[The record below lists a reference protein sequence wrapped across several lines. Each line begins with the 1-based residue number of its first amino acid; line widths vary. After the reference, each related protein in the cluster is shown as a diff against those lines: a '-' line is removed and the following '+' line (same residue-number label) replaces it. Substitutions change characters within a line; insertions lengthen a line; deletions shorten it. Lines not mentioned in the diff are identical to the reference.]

1 MARLILGI
9 QPAREALRVHGGQVE
24 RLLLEQDGGPKLSAL
39 ARYAESRSVPVQLVP
54 RSELD
59 RRAVGGRHQGVI
71 ALAPELR
78 LTPLAE
84 LPALLDPPS
93 LFVALD
99 GVMDPQNF
107 GAVIRSAVALGAHA
121 ILWPEHSSAPLS
133 PATFRASAGAI
144 EHAML
149 CRVPSLPEALTELAG
164 RGVTAIALD
173 AQGPVE
179 LGDLDLS
186 GPIAI
191 VIGAEDKGARRSVR
205 RACSKVARLPMAGP
219 IGSLNASVAS
229 AIALYEVT
237 RQRARRQGS
246 HE

>member
-9 QPAREALRVHGGQVE
+9 QPTREALRVHGGKVE
-24 RLLLEQDGGPKLSAL
+24 RLLLEHDGGPKLSAL

-59 RRAVGGRHQGVI
+59 RRAAGGRHQGVI

-84 LPALLDPPS
+84 LPAPLDPPS

-173 AQGPVE
+173 AQGPAE
-179 LGDLDLS
+179 LGELDLS
-186 GPIAI
+186 GPIAL
-191 VIGAEDKGARRSVR
+191 VIGAEDKGARRSGADR
-205 RACSKVARLPMAGP
+205 K
-219 IGSLNASVAS
+219 SV
-229 AIALYEVT
+229 V
-237 RQRARRQGS
+237 
-246 HE
+246 

>member
-9 QPAREALRVHGGQVE
+9 QPTREALRVHGGKLE
-24 RLLLEQDGGPKLSAL
+24 RILLEQDSGPKLAAL
-39 ARYAESRSVPVQLVP
+39 ARYAEGRGAPVQFVS

-59 RRAVGGRHQGVI
+59 RRAAGARHQGVI
-71 ALAPELR
+71 ALAPELH
-78 LTPLAE
+78 LTSLAE
-84 LPALLDPPS
+84 LPVRLDPPS

-121 ILWPEHSSAPLS
+121 IVWPEHSSAPLS

-144 EHAML
+144 EHAVL
-149 CRVPSLPEALTELAG
+149 CRVPSLPEALTDLAG

-173 AQGPVE
+173 AQAPSE
-179 LGDLDLS
+179 LGELDLS
-186 GPIAI
+186 GPLAI

-205 RACSKVARLPMAGP
+205 RACRHIARLPMAGP
-219 IGSLNASVAS
+219 IDSLNASVAS

-237 RQRARRQGS
+237 RQRARRPDPPP
-246 HE
+246 